1 MLKHTL
7 LSEPDY
13 VDEPQQV
20 QEYRGLVSRMAATQ
34 HPVVVRRGGAAVA
47 AVIPVAYLE
56 LLASGGPGLASSP
69 AMV

>member
-20 QEYRGLVSRMAATQ
+20 QKYWGLVSRVAATQ
-34 HPVVVRRGGAAVA
+34 HPVVVRRRGGCGRRYPGG
-47 AVIPVAYLE
+47 IPGTA
-56 LLASGGPGLASSP
+56 GRRWPGSASSP